1 MGAHSLPARDRLTT
15 SSILLSYRMM
25 IEEPPLRLRRRGLH
39 RDVVDALGLRIVR
52 GDLKPGETIPN
63 EADLSREL
71 EVSRTVLREAV
82 KVLASKGLVEVRPRT
97 GTRVLPRT
105 HWELI
110 DPDVLH
116 WQFVN
121 GSTEDLLREISEVRL
136 AIEPAAA
143 GLAAVKRNSEDLH
156 ELHRLSRAMTA
167 ALGDPAKYVEADIR
181 FHSAILQA
189 THNLLLFKLA
199 ATVREAL
206 VASRLVTVQ
215 VAGGPRT
222 AAPAHAAVVKAID
235 AADRPGAFRAMEKLV
250 NATWHDVETILVSPR
265 PTSDDQST
273 AALEPEWS
281 DGR

>member
-1 MGAHSLPARDRLTT
+1 
-15 SSILLSYRMM
+15 MM
-25 IEEPPLRLRRRGLH
+25 IEQRPLRLGRRGLH

-52 GDLKPGETIPN
+52 GDLRPGETIPN

-71 EVSRTVLREAV
+71 EVSRTVLREAI

-105 HWELI
+105 NWELI

-121 GSTEDLLREISEVRL
+121 GATEDLLREISEVRL

-143 GLAAVKRNSEDLH
+143 GLAAVKRDDEDLH
-156 ELHRLSRAMTA
+156 ELQLLLGAMTA
-167 ALGDPAKYVEADIR
+167 ALGDPARYVEADIR
-181 FHSAILQA
+181 FHGAILHA
-189 THNLLLFKLA
+189 THNLLLSKLA

-206 VASRLVTVQ
+206 VASRLVTVN

-222 AAPAHAAVVKAID
+222 AAPAHAAVVEAID
-235 AADRPGAFRAMEKLV
+235 AGDRSAAFGAMEKLV
-250 NATWHDVETILVSPR
+250 NATWHDVETVLASPQ
-265 PTSDDQST
+265 PTSDGDPLAT
-273 AALEPEWS
+273 LAL
-281 DGR
+281 DGSYGRWGARATSRHSRE

>member
-1 MGAHSLPARDRLTT
+1 
-15 SSILLSYRMM
+15 MM
-25 IEEPPLRLRRRGLH
+25 IEQSPLRLRRRGLH

-52 GDLKPGETIPN
+52 GDLRPDETIPN

-71 EVSRTVLREAV
+71 EVSRTVLREAI

-97 GTRVLPRT
+97 GTRVLPRS

-121 GSTEDLLREISEVRL
+121 GATEDLLREISEVRL

-143 GLAAVKRNSEDLH
+143 GLAAVKRDEEDLH
-156 ELHRLSRAMTA
+156 ELQRLLRAMTA
-167 ALGDPAKYVEADIR
+167 SLGDPAKYVEADIR
-181 FHSAILQA
+181 FHGAILHA
-189 THNLLLFKLA
+189 THNLLLSKLA

-206 VASRLVTVQ
+206 VASRLVTVN

-222 AAPAHAAVVKAID
+222 AAPAHAAVVEAIEAGD
-235 AADRPGAFRAMEKLV
+235 RSAAFGAMEKLV
-250 NATWHDVETILVSPR
+250 NSTWHDVETVLAGPT
-265 PTSDDQST
+265 PTSGEHQVV
-273 AALEPEWS
+273 ARAPAGS
-281 DGR
+281 DRR